1 MNKLMDVLFRFLCEG
16 WLSEWG

>member
-1 MNKLMDVLFRFLCEG
+1 MDVLFRFLCEG